1 MASPLGAIGEDLM
14 SAASERPNF
23 EIVPPIILNEDADIQ
38 AYPSA
43 EAVIRHVEVIDIL
56 NNEYTFHDSTGRVL
70 EARVHKGEISL
81 VPTSKVE
88 PDSETLR
95 NYMLGALRLRGTP
108 ETSLSNAPFSQL
120 VRLLAEKSNR

>member
-1 MASPLGAIGEDLM
+1 M
-14 SAASERPNF
+14 SATSEQSNF
-23 EIVPPIILNEDADIQ
+23 EIVPPIIFNEDADVQ
-38 AYPSA
+38 AYPSV

-70 EARVHKGEISL
+70 VAQVHKGKISL

-95 NYMLGALRLRGTP
+95 SYIIGVLRLRGIP
-108 ETSLSNAPFSQL
+108 ETGLSNVPFSEL
-120 VRLLAEKSNR
+120 ARLLAEKSKR